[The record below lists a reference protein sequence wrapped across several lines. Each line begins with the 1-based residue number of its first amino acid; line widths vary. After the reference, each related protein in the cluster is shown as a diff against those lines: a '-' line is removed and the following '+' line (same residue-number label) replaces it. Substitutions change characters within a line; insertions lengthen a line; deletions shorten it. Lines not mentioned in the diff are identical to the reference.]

1 LESGRCPLVL
11 QGQPLSKRFFLSMA
25 VDVLDGKLRIAHL
38 SSGLPQPHPQALSR
52 MLWKKLEEPS

>member
-1 LESGRCPLVL
+1 
-11 QGQPLSKRFFLSMA
+11 MA